1 MAEADP
7 PGGVTIAALT
17 DKETEI
23 LRLLAS
29 GHTVKSIAVQLGR
42 SEASINERLREAR
55 RKTHVGSSRE
65 LARLLAAQ
73 KNWDENF
80 DLQAALPQGDTA
92 ERTPKV
98 GPARSKG
105 PLIMLLA
112 LPLAAAALFTATSNL
127 GQKSATAPA
136 ALTDKSSR
144 SPLAG
149 TWSLDV
155 NRIPEAERPARVTI
169 AFQPGP
175 GGTWRTHVEIAA
187 PDGTVRVADSVAA
200 ADGVAVPVTGTMDFI
215 DSATLRQPE
224 PGTLVMTLGKQGK
237 PVSSR
242 VYTVSKDRKTMT
254 ETIIWAAQGLP
265 KLETTYFNRA
275 G

>member
-1 MAEADP
+1 M
-7 PGGVTIAALT
+7 IAALT
-17 DKETEI
+17 DKEVEI

-55 RKTHVGSSRE
+55 RKAHVGSSRE

-73 KNWDENF
+73 KNWDENI
-80 DLQAALPQGDTA
+80 DLHSGPPQGDTA
-92 ERTPKV
+92 ARAPDL

-105 PLIMLLA
+105 PIIMLLA
-112 LPLAAAALFTATSNL
+112 LPAAAALFAATGNF
-127 GQKSATAPA
+127 GQDGGNPPA
-136 ALTDKSSR
+136 ALTEAASH

-155 NRIPEAERPARVTI
+155 NRIPEAERPAKVTI
-169 AFQPGP
+169 AFQPAP
-175 GGTWRTHVEIAA
+175 GGKWRTHVEITR
-187 PDGTVRVADSVAA
+187 PDGSIQVADSIAA
-200 ADGVAVPVTGTMDFI
+200 ADGVTVPVTGTMDFI
-215 DSATLRQPE
+215 DSAVLRQPE
-224 PGTLVMTLGKQGK
+224 PGTLVMTLGKDGK
-237 PVSSR
+237 PVSTR
-242 VYTVSKDRKTMT
+242 VYTVSKDRKAMT

-265 KLETTYFNRA
+265 KLETTYFNRV